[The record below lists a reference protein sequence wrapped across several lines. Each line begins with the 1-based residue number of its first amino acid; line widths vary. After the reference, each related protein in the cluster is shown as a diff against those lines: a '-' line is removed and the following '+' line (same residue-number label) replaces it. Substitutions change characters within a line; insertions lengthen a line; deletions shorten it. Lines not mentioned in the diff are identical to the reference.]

1 LKTGVNFQV
10 SLKQNYAT
18 EVTIRPA
25 CVQKY
30 DFASSPWAFAV
41 STAWQV
47 GWAGRDTSRILAKS
61 FDVT

>member
-1 LKTGVNFQV
+1 LKTGINFQV

-30 DFASSPWAFAV
+30 DSASSPWAFAV
-41 STAWQV
+41 STSWQV
-47 GWAGRDTSRILAKS
+47 GLAWRVTWRILAKS
-61 FDVT
+61 FVT

>member
-1 LKTGVNFQV
+1 LKSGVNFQV

-47 GWAGRDTSRILAKS
+47 RWAGRDTWHI
-61 FDVT
+61 